1 MTRYAVRFEG
11 EVPVSAASARAAL
24 SAGRAWLIEVLGEDA
39 ITRVTARPAGQAEE
53 GRRVM
58 GSYTVPDWARRA
70 GRTFVQ
76 AFIGSLL
83 VLTAGAGLLPG
94 EVPNLALLQRLAL
107 AALWAAVI
115 ATLTGAHNAL
125 EDGNVLPALGKAP
138 ASPGAH
144 PIPDPP
150 RRLELHDRE

>member
-1 MTRYAVRFEG
+1 VTRYRVRFEG
-11 EVPVSAASARAAL
+11 SFEEDAEDATLAL
-24 SAGRAWLIEVLGEDA
+24 IEATRWLAGRVGGDA
-39 ITRVTARPAGQAEE
+39 LTRVVVRPAGQTE
-53 GRRVM
+53 GKGMM
-58 GSYTVPDWARRA
+58 GSYTIPDWARRA
-70 GRTFVQ
+70 VRTFAQSFV
-76 AFIGSLL
+76 GSFL

-125 EDGNVLPALGKAP
+125 EDKNIVPALGKAP
-138 ASPGAH
+138 ASAGAH